1 MSSRPISVEIPL
13 PSRDR
18 ALNSLNSS
26 VTHLSHISD
35 ELALPEAKV
44 QAALE
49 KLENSD
55 WESDLENPRNW
66 SSARK
71 WTAVGIVCAYLQI
84 LCIFSN

>member
-13 PSRDR
+13 HSRDR

-26 VTHLSHISD
+26 VTHISHVSD
-35 ELALPEAKV
+35 ELALPEDKV

-49 KLENSD
+49 KLEKSD

-66 SSARK
+66 SSGRK
-71 WTAVGIVCAYLQI
+71 WTAVGIVCVYLQVLYI
-84 LCIFSN
+84 